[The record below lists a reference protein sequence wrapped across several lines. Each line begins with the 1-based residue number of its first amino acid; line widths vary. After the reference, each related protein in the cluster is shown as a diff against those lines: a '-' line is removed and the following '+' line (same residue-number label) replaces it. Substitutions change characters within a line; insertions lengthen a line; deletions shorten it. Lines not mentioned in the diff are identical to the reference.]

1 MQFVFHA
8 SAHAEKGA
16 NKAQDPRGVNGHNE
30 GSTDESGR
38 YGTILSPLAFVSQQN
53 RLVFFGQ
60 RKFHMPHRATLIR
73 PLNLDPQ
80 AAKFVESAVA
90 YAASA
95 AK

>member
-8 SAHAEKGA
+8 SAHAVKGA

-53 RLVFFGQ
+53 SCYVLITWVFWTAEIS
-60 RKFHMPHRATLIR
+60 H
-73 PLNLDPQ
+73 
-80 AAKFVESAVA
+80 
-90 YAASA
+90 AASSYTH
-95 AK
+95 